1 MPNADMMLL
10 GTYRGFELNIR
21 FDRFKNEH
29 QAVLRAE
36 LSYPV
41 SLGDDARGN
50 ITRLDNAILSSSILQ
65 KNPIRVSLSVSVTSC
80 SPPAIPKRPADI
92 VDEDKRTRYTE
103 DGSGIRSNP

>member
-1 MPNADMMLL
+1 MVDKFSQVAGNVPVTNNDPNRRY
-10 GTYRGFELNIR
+10 T
-21 FDRFKNEH
+21 
-29 QAVLRAE
+29 
-36 LSYPV
+36 
-41 SLGDDARGN
+41 
-50 ITRLDNAILSSSILQ
+50 AILSSSILQ

>member
-1 MPNADMMLL
+1 MKMMNKFCALML
-10 GTYRGFELNIR
+10 SVALCAGMAAPAFAYGGEPV
-21 FDRFKNEH
+21 EEVE
-29 QAVLRAE
+29 QPVLT
-36 LSYPV
+36 S
-41 SLGDDARGN
+41 
-50 ITRLDNAILSSSILQ
+50 ILSSSILQ

>member
-1 MPNADMMLL
+1 MVDKFSQVAGN
-10 GTYRGFELNIR
+10 
-21 FDRFKNEH
+21 
-29 QAVLRAE
+29 V
-36 LSYPV
+36 PV
-41 SLGDDARGN
+41 TNNDP
-50 ITRLDNAILSSSILQ
+50 SSILQ

>member
-1 MPNADMMLL
+1 MVDKFSQVAGNVPVTNNDPNRRYTVIN
-10 GTYRGFELNIR
+10 G
-21 FDRFKNEH
+21 
-29 QAVLRAE
+29 
-36 LSYPV
+36 YPV
-41 SLGDDARGN
+41 V
-50 ITRLDNAILSSSILQ
+50 Q

>member
-1 MPNADMMLL
+1 MAFNKGYELKK
-10 GTYRGFELNIR
+10 FEAHWE
-21 FDRFKNEH
+21 K
-29 QAVLRAE
+29 LRIEYAAAGM
-36 LSYPV
+36 S
-41 SLGDDARGN
+41 DDA
-50 ITRLDNAILSSSILQ
+50 IQKILSSSILQ

>member
-1 MPNADMMLL
+1 MVDKFSQVAGNVPVTNNDPNRRYTVIN
-10 GTYRGFELNIR
+10 G
-21 FDRFKNEH
+21 
-29 QAVLRAE
+29 
-36 LSYPV
+36 YPV
-41 SLGDDARGN
+41 VLNFA
-50 ITRLDNAILSSSILQ
+50 